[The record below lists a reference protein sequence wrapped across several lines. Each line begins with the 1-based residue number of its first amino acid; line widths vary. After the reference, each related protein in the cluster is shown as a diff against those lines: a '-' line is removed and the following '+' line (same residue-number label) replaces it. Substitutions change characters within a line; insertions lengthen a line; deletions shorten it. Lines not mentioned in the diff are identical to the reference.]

1 MARRKS
7 ELADK
12 LGGSSSTRPGW
23 RDTIIANAPQAE
35 PETAVTEPEPTRR
48 PRASSRKPRR
58 KTYLLAPA
66 LINRIDDLA
75 DQERVG
81 ISELVS
87 FLLTTSLELVESGE
101 IEIPTRPAK
110 RRIINE

>member
-12 LGGSSSTRPGW
+12 LGGSSSPRPGW
-23 RDTIIANAPQAE
+23 RDTIIANAPQ
-35 PETAVTEPEPTRR
+35 PEPEPTVEEPVPSRR
-48 PRASSRKPRR
+48 ARAANRKPRR
-58 KTYLLAPA
+58 KTYLLAPS
-66 LINRIDDLA
+66 LIDRIDDLA
-75 DQERVG
+75 EQERVG

-87 FLLTTSLELVESGE
+87 FLLTTSLEMIEAGE
-101 IEIPTRPAK
+101 LAIPTRPAR